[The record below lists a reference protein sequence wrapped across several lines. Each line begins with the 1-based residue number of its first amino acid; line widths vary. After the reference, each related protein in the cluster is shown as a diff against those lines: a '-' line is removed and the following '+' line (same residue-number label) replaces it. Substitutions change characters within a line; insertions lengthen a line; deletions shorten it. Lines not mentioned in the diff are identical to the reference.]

1 MKKVLTILLTGFIL
15 MSCSAAHN
23 AKVRDKIVKEY
34 GNPGDDKKSDN
45 KKKVIVKSKSE
56 LHKETVATS
65 SKSTPTPKKP
75 TTPLLQKEE
84 TENLIATSNISV
96 SKTTVEDYI
105 TTYSGA
111 AMQSMR
117 TYGIP
122 ASIKLAQA
130 ILESGSGNG
139 TLCRTANNHFGIK
152 CKEEWTGA
160 TVSHT
165 DDAPNEC
172 FRKYNSALESF
183 NDHSEFLANRV
194 YYKNLFT
201 LDKSDYTAW
210 AKGLKKAGYATDPRY
225 PQKLISII
233 ERYRL
238 YEYDRQVLGTNN
250 LTFNE
255 VKETKPTVFTP
266 TEEQMYTVQS
276 GDTLYAISQKFNSSV
291 DRIKSLNNLK
301 TNSLNVGQ
309 TIKIQ

>member
-1 MKKVLTILLTGFIL
+1 MKKVLSVLFTGLIL

-23 AKVRDKIVKEY
+23 TKVKEKIAKEY
-34 GNPGDDKKSDN
+34 GNGDK
-45 KKKVIVKSKSE
+45 KKKVVVKTTSE
-56 LHKETVATS
+56 IKKEN
-65 SKSTPTPKKP
+65 TPVVETKTTKP
-75 TTPLLQKEE
+75 VKPLLEKDDSE
-84 TENLIATSNISV
+84 TLIATSKVNV
-96 SKTTVEDYI
+96 SKNTVEDYI
-105 TTYSGA
+105 NLYSGA

-122 ASIKLAQA
+122 ASIKLAQG

-152 CKEEWTGA
+152 CKEEWTGE

-172 FRKYNSALESF
+172 FRKYQSAMESY

-201 LDKSDYTAW
+201 LDKSDYSAW

-233 ERYRL
+233 ERYKL
-238 YEYDRQVLGTNN
+238 YEYDQQVLGSDYNFVSKKTEDVVTTNYGAQAQ
-250 LTFNE
+250 T
-255 VKETKPTVFTP
+255 
-266 TEEQMYTVQS
+266 YTVQA
-276 GDTLYAISQKFNSSV
+276 GDTLFAICQKFNSSV
-291 DRIKSLNNLK
+291 DEVKRLNNLSGN
-301 TNSLNVGQ
+301 TISVGQ
-309 TIKIQ
+309 NLRIQ